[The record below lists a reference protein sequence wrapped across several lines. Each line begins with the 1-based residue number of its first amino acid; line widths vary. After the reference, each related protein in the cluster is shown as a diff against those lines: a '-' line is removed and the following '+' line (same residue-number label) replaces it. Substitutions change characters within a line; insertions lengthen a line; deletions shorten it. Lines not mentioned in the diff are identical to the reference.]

1 MDLAQKLEKEHHFQF
16 YKRFPIT
23 FVKGSGTR
31 LTDSNGKEY
40 IDALAGIAVNS
51 VGHCHPNVVK
61 AIQIQAEKLIHISN
75 LYYNEP
81 QSKLARLLTEVSGMD
96 RVFFTNSGC
105 EAVEGAIKLAR
116 RYAHKNGRTGKI
128 ISIDGCFHG
137 RTLATTAMGKK
148 KYQEGFEPIPE
159 GFDTIPPNDI
169 GAFKDMLEEEVIAII
184 IEPVQGEGGIRLVDR
199 DYFKEVE
206 RICKERHV
214 LLILDEIQC
223 GMGRTGTMF
232 AFQHFGV
239 TPDILTSA
247 KALGG
252 GFPIGA
258 VLAREEVA
266 TAFDYGT
273 HGTTFGGNPL
283 ACVAAYATVST
294 ILSENL
300 YSQARQKGDYFIGK
314 LKEAARDLC
323 AIKEIRG
330 IGLMIGVELDF
341 KGAEVVTKMMEKG
354 VLANC
359 TEDTVIRLLPPLTIT
374 NDELDRILDVLIQSI
389 EEVRNNG

>member
-1 MDLAQKLEKEHHFQF
+1 MDIAQKLEKENHFQF

-31 LTDSNGKEY
+31 LTDSTGKEY

-51 VGHCHPNVVK
+51 LGHCHPKVVK
-61 AIQIQAEKLIHISN
+61 AIQDQAEKLIHITN

-81 QSKLARLLTEVSGMD
+81 QSKLAELLTKVTGLE
-96 RVFFTNSGC
+96 RVFFTNSGG

-116 RYAHKNGRTGKI
+116 RYAYKKGRTGNI
-128 ISIDGCFHG
+128 VSMHGCFHG

-148 KYQEGFEPIPE
+148 KYQEGFDPMPGGFFSIP
-159 GFDTIPPNDI
+159 FNDI
-169 GAFKDMLEEEVIAII
+169 DALKAIAENDVIAII
-184 IEPVQGEGGIRLVDR
+184 LEPVQGEGGIIAANPEYLKQVA
-199 DYFKEVE
+199 E
-206 RICKERHV
+206 ICKEKDI
-214 LLILDEIQC
+214 LLIFDEIQC

-266 TAFDYGT
+266 TTFDYGT

-283 ACVAAYATVST
+283 ACAASLAAVNA
-294 ILSENL
+294 ILEEDL
-300 YSQARQKGDYFIGK
+300 PAQAQVKGNYLVEK
-314 LKEAARDLC
+314 LKTAAREISY
-323 AIKEIRG
+323 IKEIRG
-330 IGLMIGVELDF
+330 LGLMIGIELDF
-341 KGAEVVTKMMEKG
+341 NGADVVNRMMEKG

-389 EEVRNNG
+389 KEVWNNG